1 MAEYGGDDGMNDREP
16 MVNENE
22 PMVIVPPEA
31 LSVEALT
38 GLIEAFITREGTD
51 YGEVEWSL
59 ADKVEQVRELLRR
72 REAAIVFD
80 PLTESCTI
88 LPRRELPAALVAF

>member
-1 MAEYGGDDGMNDREP
+1 MSEAEII
-16 MVNENE
+16 V
-22 PMVIVPPEA
+22 VPPEA
-31 LSVEALT
+31 LSAEALL

-59 ADKVEQVRELLRR
+59 AEKVEQVKQWLARG
-72 REAAIVFD
+72 EAVIVFD

-88 LPRRELPAALVAF
+88 VPRELAV

>member
-1 MAEYGGDDGMNDREP
+1 MSDSEII
-16 MVNENE
+16 V
-22 PMVIVPPEA
+22 VPPEA
-31 LSVEALT
+31 LSADALL

-59 ADKVEQVRELLRR
+59 AEKVEQVKRLLARG
-72 REAAIVFD
+72 EAMIVFE

-88 LPRRELPAALVAF
+88 VPRELAV